1 MSLEAEVQASLAA
14 SMFAVDAK
22 GFGGVC
28 IRSPAIP
35 LRDQWLELLRELLPT
50 ASTVRKIPCNIAD
63 SRLLG
68 GLDLVATLRA
78 NRPVAERGV
87 LASIDG
93 GVLVLAMAERL
104 SAHTAALL
112 CNALEQGEIHVAR
125 EGVVL
130 REATRIGIIAL
141 DEGISEDEF
150 TPRCVLDRC
159 AFLLDFTQA
168 SPRTRLV
175 PLHDRAQIDAARV
188 LLPNVTIETTY
199 LQALCAT
206 AMALGAGSLR
216 VSVLAVRAARVL
228 AALDGRSS
236 VTQEDAEYAGRMV
249 LAPRASVMP
258 ETANQAA
265 QQDPAPQEPPAAEQ
279 AKSEQPAPPP
289 PAVEQQANPGSGA
302 AEPVAATDSAQPSP
316 PSDESAAHSAPA
328 DLQQVQDQ
336 VMAATQSA
344 IPSGLL
350 SQIRAKAGA
359 QRSAGG
365 ATAGRF
371 GALRKG
377 GARGRPTGVAP
388 AGAERSRLNVI
399 ETLRAAAPWQRVRGR
414 KLGSASTG
422 DATGGNATRLQIRP
436 EDLRVTR
443 YKQRSRTLTI
453 FAVDASGSSA
463 LHRLA
468 ETKGAAEL
476 LLADCYVRRDQ
487 VAVIAFRGRT
497 ADVLLPPTR
506 SLVRAKRSLSA
517 LPGGGGTPLAAAI
530 DAAALMA
537 SQAQRRGESPT
548 VVMLTDG
555 RGNVARD
562 GRTGREAGQADA
574 TRAAKVFGGAK
585 ISALFVDT
593 SPRPHDLA
601 RSLARAMS
609 ATYVPLPFADAASL
623 SKLVG
628 AANSRR

>member
-1 MSLEAEVQASLAA
+1 
-14 SMFAVDAK
+14 
-22 GFGGVC
+22 
-28 IRSPAIP
+28 
-35 LRDQWLELLRELLPT
+35 
-50 ASTVRKIPCNIAD
+50 
-63 SRLLG
+63 
-68 GLDLVATLRA
+68 
-78 NRPVAERGV
+78 
-87 LASIDG
+87 
-93 GVLVLAMAERL
+93 
-104 SAHTAALL
+104 
-112 CNALEQGEIHVAR
+112 
-125 EGVVL
+125 
-130 REATRIGIIAL
+130 
-141 DEGISEDEF
+141 
-150 TPRCVLDRC
+150 
-159 AFLLDFTQA
+159 
-168 SPRTRLV
+168 
-175 PLHDRAQIDAARV
+175 
-188 LLPNVTIETTY
+188 
-199 LQALCAT
+199 
-206 AMALGAGSLR
+206 
-216 VSVLAVRAARVL
+216 
-228 AALDGRSS
+228 
-236 VTQEDAEYAGRMV
+236 
-249 LAPRASVMP
+249 
-258 ETANQAA
+258 
-265 QQDPAPQEPPAAEQ
+265 
-279 AKSEQPAPPP
+279 
-289 PAVEQQANPGSGA
+289 
-302 AEPVAATDSAQPSP
+302 
-316 PSDESAAHSAPA
+316 
-328 DLQQVQDQ
+328 
-336 VMAATQSA
+336 
-344 IPSGLL
+344 
-350 SQIRAKAGA
+350 
-359 QRSAGG
+359 
-365 ATAGRF
+365 
-371 GALRKG
+371 
-377 GARGRPTGVAP
+377 
-388 AGAERSRLNVI
+388 
-399 ETLRAAAPWQRVRGR
+399 
-414 KLGSASTG
+414 
-422 DATGGNATRLQIRP
+422 LQIRP